1 MRFIEIIKFSLI
13 LADDAVESSKNSIIC
28 TIIFYSSFIFSIFFN
43 TYIEFIIKYFWM
55 KDESQLI
62 HFLTIKKQI
71 FEDLKIASVTFSNK
85 SIGNED
91 NEEESQKDYQ
101 TNIKEKGI
109 NLIKF
114 KSPKNIKWKVNIKK
128 NYL

>member
-1 MRFIEIIKFSLI
+1 
-13 LADDAVESSKNSIIC
+13 
-28 TIIFYSSFIFSIFFN
+28 
-43 TYIEFIIKYFWM
+43 M

-71 FEDLKIASVTFSNK
+71 FEDLKIASVTFSNKSLNK

-114 KSPKNIKWKVNIKK
+114 KSPKNIK
-128 NYL
+128 